1 MKKLNLLLILSFLIL
16 SFSCQTVK
24 NVESPSQ
31 KPSKSRKKDNTITL
45 LFAGDLMAHNVNY
58 NMKNYDI
65 IWEDVKQELQSSD
78 FSFANIEAPID
89 QTRPASN
96 YPYFN
101 MPKSYVQASIDAG
114 FNVFSLANNH
124 TNDQELSG
132 IKETQKTAL
141 ELKKSE
147 SEKGNNVYFAG
158 VKDGKNASYSFE
170 MIEKN
175 GWKILFLPMTEILNR
190 PVSSTYIN
198 YVSSSKTKR
207 NEFIEYCKKLR
218 EENPCDLFILGWHAN
233 EPEYI
238 RDVTQNQ
245 HDFYNS
251 LLEAGVDIIWANHV
265 HLIKDRKLIIDSQ
278 TAKPKIIMYANGNII
293 SGQRTRPDFKA
304 AVPDFERDNTGD
316 GLFYKV
322 ILKKDKK
329 TNEITFVDSQNIF
342 ITTYITPKREYV
354 VKKMDDQ
361 FINYLNE
368 NKLYDWSN
376 YIQKRIKI
384 NNEKTKEIIE
394 WQ

>member
-322 ILKKDKK
+322 TLKKDKK

-342 ITTYITPKREYV
+342 ITTYITPKREYI